1 MARRDIC
8 LKGATDSLHLP
19 NALHYIPAVVGP
31 LAGRRDRDNCNSFE
45 VQALLSRREM
55 NPTLVLVRCGQS

>member
-1 MARRDIC
+1 MAYRDIC

-19 NALHYIPAVVGP
+19 YALHYIPAAVGP
-31 LAGRRDRDNCNSFE
+31 LAGRGDQDNCNSFE
-45 VQALLSRREM
+45 VQALLSREM